1 MGIRDIWF
9 QNKVLGINLFH
20 DLSNSISSIFV
31 SVEIGNDKF
40 NYIVPEYFKI
50 SRENIEI
57 KDGLIIFEISLSKLI
72 IIEDSF
78 INIQSIQI
86 TWANKKKQ
94 SYILNQKI
102 YLLEINLLDLKEFE
116 EKKINIKA
124 KNEQNNFQDKFD
136 PILSEQN
143 HNYNFAYDLHNNLK
157 IKNKIQEKNERL
169 QIGLERSDTIEQIS
183 KKITNFELEVKEL
196 CATIMCKILRFFKYL
211 TSLQDKQ
218 LDYEIIKFLI
228 NHILKNKIE
237 VRSTA

>member
-1 MGIRDIWF
+1 M
-9 QNKVLGINLFH
+9 
-20 DLSNSISSIFV
+20 

-57 KDGLIIFEISLSKLI
+57 KDDLIIFEISLSKLI

-86 TWANKKKQ
+86 IWANKKKQ
-94 SYILNQKI
+94 SYTLNRKI
-102 YLLEINLLDLKEFE
+102 YLLETNLLGFEEFE
-116 EKKINIKA
+116 EKKITIKE
-124 KNEQNNFQDKFD
+124 KTKQNNFQDKFGS
-136 PILSEQN
+136 ILSE
-143 HNYNFAYDLHNNLK
+143 HTHYYNFAYDLHKNLK
-157 IKNKIQEKNERL
+157 VKHKIQEKTENL
-169 QIGLERSDTIEQIS
+169 QIELEKSDTIEYIS

-196 CATIMCKILRFFKYL
+196 CATIMCKILLFFKYL

>member
-1 MGIRDIWF
+1 M
-9 QNKVLGINLFH
+9 
-20 DLSNSISSIFV
+20 

-57 KDGLIIFEISLSKLI
+57 KDDLIIFEISLSKLI

-86 TWANKKKQ
+86 IWANKKKQ
-94 SYILNQKI
+94 SYTLNWKI
-102 YLLEINLLDLKEFE
+102 YLLETNLLGFEEFE
-116 EKKINIKA
+116 EKKITIKE
-124 KNEQNNFQDKFD
+124 KTNQNNFQDKFGST
-136 PILSEQN
+136 LSEHT
-143 HNYNFAYDLHNNLK
+143 HNYNFAYDLHKNLK
-157 IKNKIQEKNERL
+157 VKHKIQEKNENL
-169 QIGLERSDTIEQIS
+169 QIELEKSDTIEYIS

-196 CATIMCKILRFFKYL
+196 CATIMCKILLFFKYL

>member
-1 MGIRDIWF
+1 M
-9 QNKVLGINLFH
+9 
-20 DLSNSISSIFV
+20 

-57 KDGLIIFEISLSKLI
+57 KDDLIIFEISLSKLI

-86 TWANKKKQ
+86 IWANKKKQ
-94 SYILNQKI
+94 SYTLNQKI
-102 YLLEINLLDLKEFE
+102 YLLETNLLGFEEFE
-116 EKKINIKA
+116 EKKIIIKE
-124 KNEQNNFQDKFD
+124 KTKQNNFQDKFGST
-136 PILSEQN
+136 LSEHT
-143 HNYNFAYDLHNNLK
+143 HNYNFAHDLHKNLK
-157 IKNKIQEKNERL
+157 VKHKIQEKTENL